1 MVRDAPPEAPRDAAL
16 LVGLKVV
23 DIAGRS
29 GFVLVATYALPIA
42 QAGQFGLIV
51 TLTTLFAFVSGF
63 ERHLDIQRRVAGEDR
78 RVVERAVSRAVRFFA
93 FNWLATLPIYLLI
106 VVLWSG
112 TGWAQAAPMLI
123 VVIGEHLA
131 TQTYNLS
138 VMSRRYFPLIALVA
152 VKNATLF
159 GFIAHRA
166 LLTEQG
172 LDVGFAL
179 NAWACASALGVAGAA
194 IIWVRLRQPD
204 PERPRFDF
212 RSDLFS
218 QHRASLTHFVI
229 GVVAV
234 LMLQYDRLAVTAL
247 LGLEGG
253 GRYFRHA
260 ILASLAYQA
269 FNVACFTRIS
279 PGIFVLARQQ
289 PVRAV
294 QLRLMREYRWVLAGA
309 AALLIFAWSADA
321 LTGSVYSDQFHVS
334 LGIMSL
340 MMLGFVVR
348 AAADFQGLILNARHQ
363 EGRLLRQQG
372 AAFAVGA
379 VAVGLL
385 TWRFGLVGA
394 VAANVL
400 GSALYLFLNHR
411 AVRTL
416 K

>member
-1 MVRDAPPEAPRDAAL
+1 MRDAPPEAPRDAVL
-16 LVGLKVV
+16 LVGLKVA

-78 RVVERAVSRAVRFFA
+78 RMVERAVSRAIRFFA
-93 FNWLATLPIYLLI
+93 FNWLATLPIYLVI

-112 TGWAQAAPMLI
+112 AGWALAAPMLI
-123 VVIGEHLA
+123 VVIGEHLS
-131 TQTYNLS
+131 TQAYHLS
-138 VMSRRYFPLIALVA
+138 VMSRRYFLLIALVA

-159 GFIAHRA
+159 GVVAYRA
-166 LLTEQG
+166 LFTPQG
-172 LDVGFAL
+172 LDLGFAL
-179 NAWACASALGVAGAA
+179 NAWAFASALGVAGAA
-194 IIWVRLRQPD
+194 IVWVRLRQPD
-204 PERPRFDF
+204 PQQPRFDF

-260 ILASLAYQA
+260 LLASLAYQA

-279 PGIFVLARQQ
+279 PVIFVAARHQ
-289 PVRAV
+289 PVREV
-294 QLRLMREYRWVLAGA
+294 QLRLMREYRWVLAA
-309 AALLIFAWSADA
+309 TAALLVLAWSADA
-321 LTGSVYSDQFHVS
+321 MTGGVYSGQFQVS

-340 MMLGFVVR
+340 MLVGFVLR
-348 AAADFQGLILNARHQ
+348 AAADFQGLILNAKHL
-363 EGRLLRQQG
+363 EGQLLRQQG
-372 AAFAVGA
+372 TAFAVGA
-379 VAVGLL
+379 FAVVLL

-400 GSALYLFLNHR
+400 GSAVYLFLNHR

-416 K
+416 E